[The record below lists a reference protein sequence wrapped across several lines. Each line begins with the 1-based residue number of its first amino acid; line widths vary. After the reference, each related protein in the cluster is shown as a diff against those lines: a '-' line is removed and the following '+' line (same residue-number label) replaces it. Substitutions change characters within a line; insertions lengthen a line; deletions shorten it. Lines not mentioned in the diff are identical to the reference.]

1 MNNCF
6 FGLLRSYLRV
16 DNVIVRIL
24 DTRIF
29 HVFGK
34 NYIFREFQVKEN
46 TYEELKSKGFKFT
59 SDWSLAHNQS
69 DTVSQMMDVVF
80 TAKDEII
87 FEHGSSSN

>member
-29 HVFGK
+29 HIFGN

-46 TYEELKSKGFKFT
+46 TYDELKSRGFKFS
-59 SDWSLAHNQS
+59 SDWSLANNQS
-69 DTVSQMMDVVF
+69 DTVSQVMDVVF
-80 TAKDEII
+80 SAKDNIVMYDE
-87 FEHGSSSN
+87 SSN

>member
-29 HVFGK
+29 HIFGK

-46 TYEELKSKGFKFT
+46 TYDELKSRGFKFS
-59 SDWSLAHNQS
+59 SDWSLANNQS
-69 DTVSQMMDVVF
+69 DTVSQVMDVVF
-80 TAKDEII
+80 SAKENIVMYDE
-87 FEHGSSSN
+87 SSN